1 MILWTCLI
9 LLYWDKSQGLN
20 VLSEKKW
27 ECGSVDKLHVIH
39 LTLYSTQS
47 DGKVD
52 SESLLDV
59 SHKMSKILLHKHK
72 LQIFIGH
79 VFFACG

>member
-1 MILWTCLI
+1 M
-9 LLYWDKSQGLN
+9 
-20 VLSEKKW
+20 
-27 ECGSVDKLHVIH
+27 DKLHVIH